1 MSRLTRD
8 GTAEPVSRDQ
18 ILRHARGQGNIH
30 FPCSADH
37 EQDCQPYPV
46 DSYSA
51 ICDDHT
57 MVCSRAVECTVVRS
71 NNRSCSRDVAEE
83 IPTPLRY
90 TEYCRR
96 GYSTIKE
103 YPAEQTFRQMSS
115 LVSCA
120 LKARAPPAIERFGCS
135 YVLGAFR
142 LFNNFAALPTPVI
155 ILKLVFSVLSR
166 TPRGPLVWSH
176 IKQEYGSTG

>member
-46 DSYSA
+46 DPYSA

-57 MVCSRAVECTVVRS
+57 YIHTMTKGPVGELFANISFSITLALFTVVPLLFH
-71 NNRSCSRDVAEE
+71 NNLVCFTKPLTACAPFE
-83 IPTPLRY
+83 I
-90 TEYCRR
+90 
-96 GYSTIKE
+96 I
-103 YPAEQTFRQMSS
+103 Q
-115 LVSCA
+115 
-120 LKARAPPAIERFGCS
+120 
-135 YVLGAFR
+135 VL
-142 LFNNFAALPTPVI
+142 LPTR
-155 ILKLVFSVLSR
+155 LL
-166 TPRGPLVWSH
+166 
-176 IKQEYGSTG
+176 